1 MLDGGTTELTF
12 RSKDRVYCVININCW
27 EDDCF
32 SQEYLTTI
40 DFINE
45 LIDYT
50 KDNSSRVFI

>member
-32 SQEYLTTI
+32 SQEYHNTI

-45 LIDYT
+45 LIEYT